1 MSPLMAAIELEN
13 QIRNN
18 SALLYGTR
26 SSSKYTVCYQRLL
39 QIVKKIVRVSGAN
52 LDLRGTNLQRSAL
65 FYAKNNPKI
74 TKLLVEAGADVNLRD
89 SLGQTALM
97 SSVLE
102 LGFLELNFYDEHI
115 DYDDHEEEAFRLVS
129 SIEELLKAP
138 GISVDVQCRDGT
150 SVLMVA
156 AGRMKSIPLPK
167 TCGKICA
174 MMEVARMLIDGGVD
188 VNAKDEYG
196 NTALMIACRRNSSNF
211 VSVLM
216 EKVME
221 SNVEVHVN
229 EKDKFDGQT
238 ALMKLLDTNWNEDSD
253 NTDILKTLRML
264 LSFPG
269 IDVDLQDFHGC
280 TAISYSVRKKKFLST
295 EALLNHGADVNIRDF
310 KGRSILQKCKC
321 DDIKCMI
328 KPFNKRKRHMCKFCG
343 HPKKDHPRKCPRIQK
358 TFFTSHSKERDNCSG

>member
-1 MSPLMAAIELEN
+1 
-13 QIRNN
+13 
-18 SALLYGTR
+18 
-26 SSSKYTVCYQRLL
+26 
-39 QIVKKIVRVSGAN
+39 
-52 LDLRGTNLQRSAL
+52 
-65 FYAKNNPKI
+65 
-74 TKLLVEAGADVNLRD
+74 
-89 SLGQTALM
+89 
-97 SSVLE
+97 
-102 LGFLELNFYDEHI
+102 
-115 DYDDHEEEAFRLVS
+115 
-129 SIEELLKAP
+129 
-138 GISVDVQCRDGT
+138 
-150 SVLMVA
+150 
-156 AGRMKSIPLPK
+156 
-167 TCGKICA
+167 
-174 MMEVARMLIDGGVD
+174 MMEVARMLIDCGVD

-343 HPKKDHPRKCPRIQK
+343 LSLIHI
-358 TFFTSHSKERDNCSG
+358 